1 MLQFTSVSKT
11 YGEGPLS
18 VKALRSID
26 FSVTPGEFIA
36 ITGPSGCGKS
46 TLLHLASGL
55 DLPSAGQVVID
66 GKATSDRSDDELTLM
81 RRNRIGL
88 IFQSFNLIPTLT
100 ALENVVLPATLSGRP
115 FSAIASNGKRLLE
128 RVGLAAR
135 FSHYPDQLSGG
146 EAQRVAIA
154 RALMMDPLLLLAD
167 EPTGNLDSA
176 SGLEI
181 IALLEEFSEETV
193 HADGVKLS
201 RSTLIVTHDEA
212 IASRA
217 PRRVRLK
224 DGQIL

>member
-1 MLQFTSVSKT
+1 
-11 YGEGPLS
+11 
-18 VKALRSID
+18 
-26 FSVTPGEFIA
+26 
-36 ITGPSGCGKS
+36 
-46 TLLHLASGL
+46 
-55 DLPSAGQVVID
+55 
-66 GKATSDRSDDELTLM
+66 
-81 RRNRIGL
+81 
-88 IFQSFNLIPTLT
+88 
-100 ALENVVLPATLSGRP
+100 
-115 FSAIASNGKRLLE
+115 
-128 RVGLAAR
+128 
-135 FSHYPDQLSGG
+135 
-146 EAQRVAIA
+146 
-154 RALMMDPLLLLAD
+154 MMDPLLLLAD